1 MPPLPTCLSNQNI
14 EPLLNELLHE
24 VGITSSGKLIEDL
37 KVYLGELYSWNQR
50 INLTGLKTIEEMA
63 VKHVGDTLALIR
75 FLPDG
80 IRHIL
85 DIGTGPGVPG
95 LILKLFRP
103 DLELILVDAVRKK
116 ISFLRAVIATIG
128 LTGIRAE
135 HCRVGPNNI
144 PGHLP
149 PEGFDL
155 IVSQAMGPLDELT
168 RMARPLLSLN
178 GLVIAMKGPKIDKEL
193 EGKTAYLQCHGWK
206 TSIISTKTAVGG
218 LRRNLVMLR
227 RY

>member
-1 MPPLPTCLSNQNI
+1 MLPLPICLPNQNI
-14 EPLLNELLHE
+14 EPLLNELLQE
-24 VGITSSGKLIEDL
+24 GGITPSGELTEDL

-63 VKHVGDTLALIR
+63 AKHVGDTLTLIR

-80 IRHIL
+80 ARHIL

-116 ISFLRAVIATIG
+116 ISFLSAVISKIG
-128 LTGIRAE
+128 ITGIRAQ
-135 HCRVGPNNI
+135 HCRVGVNDI

-155 IVSQAMGPLDELT
+155 IVSQAVGPLDELAQ
-168 RMARPLLSLN
+168 MARPLLSPN
-178 GLVIAMKGPKIDKEL
+178 GLVIAMKGPKADKEL
-193 EGKTAYLQCHGWK
+193 QEKAAYLQHHGWK
-206 TSIISTKTAVGG
+206 TSIISTKTPVSG
-218 LRRNLVMLR
+218 LQRNLVMLKKH
-227 RY
+227 